1 LTAALKSNNRLY
13 SRVQNYPDVIKWIN
27 IVENPSQ
34 NFITMRYS
42 SSEPN
47 DDKYKEWL
55 SAYTGLK
62 QWLQKQ
68 ATQL

>member
-1 LTAALKSNNRLY
+1 
-13 SRVQNYPDVIKWIN
+13 VIKWIN

-62 QWLQKQ
+62 QWLHKQ